1 MIHENDYKNLKKI
14 FDNCDLKIT
23 KILLENF
30 VKVSTIK
37 NSYPSINT
45 FLYIEID
52 NNYSKIF
59 MLKMNSLK
67 YEQKFNFGFR
77 NNIKRYI

>member
-1 MIHENDYKNLKKI
+1 MPIGLFGDFYSQELSLSLIHENDYKNLKKI

-52 NNYSKIF
+52 NDNSKIF
-59 MLKMNSLK
+59 YVENDS
-67 YEQKFNFGFR
+67 
-77 NNIKRYI
+77 